1 MDGISV
7 KDKNRI
13 YEIFKD
19 GVPFYVNDVW
29 DFNISVPTSLRE
41 VLFTGLYISI
51 PGSLLT
57 LCEVQVY
64 LGK

>member
-19 GVPFYVNDVW
+19 GNPFFVDNVW
-29 DFNISVPTSLRE
+29 DFNISVPTSFRE
-41 VLFTGLYISI
+41 VWFTGLYISI

-57 LCEVQVY
+57 LCEVQVF